1 MNEFLE
7 ILKGIVT
14 NPYVII
20 FGSVT
25 LIEVVPIKIKP
36 WSWLMNWLGERLCGD
51 IRRALT
57 EMKTEFEEYQ
67 AEDMRWSIL
76 DFARSCRKKEQH
88 SKEEWNHAISQL
100 KKYETYTKEK
110 HIDNG
115 VIEEDGEYLRELYHE
130 RCIKNDFL

>member
-1 MNEFLE
+1 MNEIME
-7 ILKGIVT
+7 SLKELVT
-14 NPYVII
+14 SPYFVI

-25 LIEVVPIKIKP
+25 VIEIVPVKIKP
-36 WSWLMNWLGERLCGD
+36 WSMLLTWLGDRLCGD
-51 IRRALT
+51 IRRDLT
-57 EMKTEFEEYQ
+57 EMKKEFEEYQ

-76 DFARSCRKKEQH
+76 DFANSCRNKERH

-100 KKYETYTKEK
+100 KKYETYTKKK

>member
-1 MNEFLE
+1 MDELLG

-14 NPYVII
+14 NPYILI

-51 IRRALT
+51 IRRDLT

-76 DFARSCRKKEQH
+76 DFANSCRKREQH

-100 KKYETYTKEK
+100 KKYETYTKIK